1 MKYLEMGGLRAMGE
15 SHPSRGAW
23 IEILTSSR
31 AGHPFVSHPSRG
43 AWIEISRAEPP
54 TECTRRTPHGVRG
67 LKSVVRSHDV
77 RPAVVAPL
85 TGCVD

>member
-23 IEILTSSR
+23 IEIDTPSSI
-31 AGHPFVSHPSRG
+31 PNYSQSHPSRG
-43 AWIEISRAEPP
+43 AWIEISVL
-54 TECTRRTPHGVRG
+54 TRN
-67 LKSVVRSHDV
+67 
-77 RPAVVAPL
+77 RPSTGVAPL